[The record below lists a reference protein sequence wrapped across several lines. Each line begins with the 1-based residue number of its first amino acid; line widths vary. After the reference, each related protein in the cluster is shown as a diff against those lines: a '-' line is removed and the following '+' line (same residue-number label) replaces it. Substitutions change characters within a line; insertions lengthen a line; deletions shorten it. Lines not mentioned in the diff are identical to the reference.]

1 MNFEANVMFNGAR
14 FDFRLED
21 GTLLHK
27 SDWNGECYA
36 FKLPD
41 GRERVCKPVYAGVG
55 EDIEIVDF
63 DVRDW

>member
-1 MNFEANVMFNGAR
+1 MQFEANVMFNGAR

-27 SDWNGECYA
+27 SEWNGECYH

-41 GRERVCKPVYAGVG
+41 GRERVCKPVYAEVG
-55 EDIEIVDF
+55 DDIEIVDF